1 MVSQPCVAT
10 TYTETVT
17 AFFLSV
23 QQRSLVNKILTFWAK
38 KPTNYYL
45 LEDQNFFLEDQT
57 TQLSLGILI
66 KENVRWFV
74 RDIDK
79 NICLFVSF
87 LSSFIRL

>member
-1 MVSQPCVAT
+1 MAT
-10 TYTETVT
+10 TYTEIVT

-23 QQRSLVNKILTFWAK
+23 QQRSLVNSILTFRAK

-45 LEDQNFFLEDQT
+45 LEDQKIFLEDQS

-79 NICLFVSF
+79 NICLFVCF
-87 LSSFIRL
+87 LSPFIRL